1 MTCAEWTGYG
11 GRTSDSATQT
21 RTVGLCTD
29 PATLDYWMC
38 KYVMLPCRPS
48 QTFMNPDNNNNL
60 RKTLLGCL
68 SRGVGTLDESNMVVH
83 QVNLA

>member
-1 MTCAEWTGYG
+1 
-11 GRTSDSATQT
+11 
-21 RTVGLCTD
+21 
-29 PATLDYWMC
+29 
-38 KYVMLPCRPS
+38 MLPCRPS

-68 SRGVGTLDESNMVVH
+68 SQGVGTIDESKMAVH